1 MVMNVLVSGG
11 TGFIGKQII
20 HALLEKGHTVTNLTT
35 QRKQEGVVSKK
46 FQHVYWNPTSKE
58 INKSLLSN
66 IDGVIHLAGYS
77 VANKWSTANKALMVS
92 SRISSTEFLCDLL
105 NKMDV
110 PPAVMVG
117 ASASGYY
124 KNSHEI
130 QDETAA
136 VGNGFLAD
144 LTAQWENASASLHPS
159 IKNIHLRIG
168 VVLSANDGALKKLTP
183 IFKAGIGSA
192 VGNGQQ
198 YMSWVHEDDLVR
210 LFIHCLE
217 NHVESGIYNATSDN
231 PVTNF
236 EFSKCLAQVLHKPF
250 FLPKVPAFVLR
261 MLFGEMS
268 QLVLVSQRLSNKK
281 TRDTAFE
288 FQYKKITT
296 ALEALYGKTKG

>member
-1 MVMNVLVSGG
+1 MNVLVTGG

-20 HALLEKGHTVTNLTT
+20 HALLEKGHSVTNLTT
-35 QRKQEGVVSKK
+35 QRKQEGIVSEK

-58 INKSLLSN
+58 INKSLLSH
-66 IDGVIHLAGYS
+66 IEGVIHLAGYS
-77 VANKWSTANKALMVS
+77 VANKWSAANKALMVS
-92 SRISSTEFLCDLL
+92 SRISSTEFLCELL
-105 NKMDV
+105 NEMDV
-110 PPAVMVG
+110 PPAVIVG
-117 ASASGYY
+117 ASASGFY

-136 VGNGFLAD
+136 VGTGFLAD

-192 VGNGQQ
+192 VGDGQQ
-198 YMSWVHEDDLVR
+198 YMSWVHENDLIR

-217 NHVESGIYNATSDN
+217 NSVESGIYNATSDN

-236 EFSKCLAQVLHKPF
+236 EFSKCLAQVLHRPF
-250 FLPKVPAFVLR
+250 FLPKVPSFVLR
-261 MLFGEMS
+261 ILFGEMS

-288 FQYKKITT
+288 FQYKNITP
-296 ALEALYGKTKG
+296 ALEALYGKAKG